1 MGQVWTEVQKDSY
14 CEKYFKKIESLTGLQ
29 DIIGMVKDVFQSKM
43 PIPNHL
49 ILNISFHFE
58 TSLIYI
64 YLCDQSDLQEE
75 VGVQVILQV
84 TPFFSHF
91 DEIKDSYD
99 TDPKFNE
106 AATKELILK
115 YRALFDNSCIA
126 ELSSLGLDIKFFNY
140 GWDCSTG
147 SVTYTEN

>member
-1 MGQVWTEVQKDSY
+1 MELVWTEVQKEPY
-14 CEKYFKKIESLTGLQ
+14 CEKYFKKMESLTGLQ
-29 DIIGMVKDVFQSKM
+29 GIIGMVKDLFQSKM
-43 PIPNHL
+43 PIPNHF

-64 YLCDQSDLQEE
+64 YLCDQNDLQEE
-75 VGVQVILQV
+75 VGVQVILQLI
-84 TPFFSHF
+84 PFSSHF

-99 TDPKFNE
+99 TDLEFNE
-106 AATKELILK
+106 AATKELVLK

-126 ELSSLGLDIKFFNY
+126 KLSSLGLDIKFFNY
-140 GWDCSTG
+140 GWDCSSG